1 MSEVICGEFPECVP
15 KLRGDGFVLRAH
27 GPGDLERIV
36 EQCQDPLAQRF
47 VPLPSPYTHSTAHDF
62 FTGYVAGGWNRR
74 EHAEF
79 AIADVSDTYLGS
91 MSLKARDHDRYEI
104 GYLLHPDARGRGLA
118 TAAARVA
125 LRWAFTELGAQVV
138 LWRAVGGNEAS
149 LRVAQ
154 KLGFEC
160 TSLLPGWFYTQ
171 GEYVDEVGGTLT
183 RARFEAQWGL

>member
-1 MSEVICGEFPECVP
+1 MQETRLVVSEVICGEFPECVP
-15 KLRGDGFVLRAH
+15 RLRGDGFVLRAH

-62 FTGYVAGGWNRR
+62 LTGYVAGGWNRR

-118 TAAARVA
+118 TAAAGLLYGGRLPSWE
-125 LRWAFTELGAQVV
+125 LRLCCGVPS
-138 LWRAVGGNEAS
+138 AVMRY
-149 LRVAQ
+149 L
-154 KLGFEC
+154 F
-160 TSLLPGWFYTQ
+160 GWH
-171 GEYVDEVGGTLT
+171 
-183 RARFEAQWGL
+183 RN